1 MNILLDRVP
10 QSVHI
15 GEKNVPIR
23 SDFRV
28 GLQFELLMQ
37 SDLPDK
43 EKLIRALNLYYDA
56 IPDAIEQAVD
66 QMLWFFRCGDKINEN
81 QQSGKHKVLYSYD
94 QDQYLIYTAFLFY
107 YRIDLCDV
115 EYLHW
120 WKFRKLF
127 LELPD
132 DSQMKKAMLYRSV
145 TINGNMT
152 KEQRRY
158 YAEMKRIYALPD
170 HRNTEKKAN
179 SYASILANGM
189 RIAES
194 EVKS

>member
-1 MNILLDRVP
+1 MNILLDQIP
-10 QSVHI
+10 HSVHI
-15 GEKNVPIR
+15 GEKKVPIC

-37 SDLPDK
+37 SHLPDK
-43 EKLIRALNLYYDA
+43 EKLIQALKLYYEA
-56 IPDAIEQAVD
+56 IPDQIEQAVE

-81 QQSGKHKVLYSYD
+81 KQSGNNKVLYSYD

-107 YRIDLCDV
+107 YQIDLCDIKF
-115 EYLHW
+115 LHW

-127 LELPD
+127 LGLPEE
-132 DSQMKKAMLYRSV
+132 SQMKKAMLYRSV
-145 TINGNMT
+145 SINGNMT

-170 HRNTEKKAN
+170 NQNAVKKAN
-179 SYASILANGM
+179 RYASILAKGM
-189 RIAES
+189 TKPEMR
-194 EVKS
+194 